1 MRNFFREGLILL
13 SPKYPSQCK
22 CFVRVVIVRPAE
34 SLKMVRVTP
43 VCALGIQLYVL
54 NLAISSPVQR

>member
-1 MRNFFREGLILL
+1 MLL
-13 SPKYPSQCK
+13 SPKYLSQCK

-43 VCALGIQLYVL
+43 VFALGIQLYVL

>member
-1 MRNFFREGLILL
+1 MMSFLGQF
-13 SPKYPSQCK
+13 KCK
-22 CFVRVVIVRPAE
+22 SFVPVVIVRPAE

-54 NLAISSPVQR
+54 KLAISSPVQR